1 MTREG
6 ITVGSLIAVS
16 LRSLTAGIDDEVRG
30 LEIFTPKQHVSATL
44 RRAGRD
50 AQKPLHTN
58 T

>member
-16 LRSLTAGIDDEVRG
+16 LRSLTAGIDEVRG